1 MTALAR
7 LSFWIPPDQEHRFAA
22 AYEQKIMPFLTR
34 HGLAESSEPG
44 RKTVD
49 GVFSRLFEM
58 ESPKMVD
65 DTRRTLRRDPAWQ
78 KLLRDLDPAF
88 VATGPDV
95 RLIADPAFVATG
107 PDVRLI
113 ANFDIY
119 RARAG
124 PGRAV
129 DAGPGS
135 RQGAWHSFEVADGL
149 LSPAIRGM
157 AHDRDGNLWIGMWQ
171 GGVSR
176 YDGARFVTF
185 TPEDGLAHDLVRSI
199 LADREGRLWFATG
212 ILGAGGVSRYDGE
225 EFVTFTAEDGLAHT
239 NVQSMLEDREGN
251 LWFGAGSWW
260 EISGNGISRYDGQ
273 RFANFSTEDGLAHN
287 CVRTIVEDREGRLW
301 FGTEKGVSRYDGERF
316 ANFSTEDGL
325 AHNCVQTIVEDQEG
339 NLWFGTEEGVSR
351 YDGERF
357 VNFTAEDGLV
367 HSCILSIVEDR
378 EGDLW
383 FGTEKGVSRYDGQR
397 FVSFTLQDGLPG
409 SRVECL
415 QEDPQGD
422 LWLGISGGITRY
434 AGMQLATFTRE
445 DGLIDDGVMCAL
457 EDRQGDLW
465 FGTWDGVS
473 RYDGQRFVNFSTE
486 DGLPRNRSV
495 WSIAEDS
502 RGDLWF
508 GTWGGGV
515 SRYDGQRFI
524 NFTTKDG
531 LVADQV
537 GSILEDREGFLWFGT
552 QEGISRYD
560 GERFVTFSTGDGLQ
574 DGIVWD
580 ILQDRQGDLWFATV
594 SGVARYDGRQDVGER
609 FIRFTAADGL
619 PDDDVRSMLQDRE
632 GNIWFATK
640 RGGLSRFDGEKFA
653 NFTPG
658 DGQTNDILTCIFE
671 DREGSIWFGTFGR
684 GVGRFDGR
692 VFQKLLRRDGLA
704 QNTVQDILQDRGGD
718 FWIATEGGVTRYR
731 PRRNPPRV
739 RITDVVT
746 DRRHGPVDEIRLPA
760 SQQFLALKFQ
770 GSSLTTPLDGMVYAV
785 RLEGCDPDWKPV
797 YTGRVEYQNL
807 PLGEYLFQVKA
818 VDRDLNYSAP
828 AAVRVVVEP
837 DLRLEALNE
846 ALGGITQEFV
856 GDSQALR
863 RVEEQLVE
871 VAPTDLTVLILGET
885 GTGKG
890 LAARTLHRLS
900 ARRQKPFIP
909 VNCGAIPEG
918 LVESELFGHEKGAFT
933 GAVSRKLGKAELA
946 AGGTLFLDEIGD
958 LAPAAQT
965 KLLHFLEERSFERV
979 GGTETRRVDA
989 RVIAAT
995 NRDLRGMVDA
1005 GTFREDLYFR
1015 LQAFPIELPP
1025 LRARR
1030 EDIPGLAD
1038 YFLERMGAHL
1048 HKNVTHLTPE
1058 ALSALQEYAWPGNVR
1073 ELEHV
1078 VNRAVIVCQDSAIR
1092 AEEIV
1097 LESRPSTER
1106 PAEEIVTL
1114 EEFERQY
1121 IRKILEKTGW
1131 VVKGPHGAAR
1141 LLGMPATTLQS
1152 RMKKL
1157 DIVRP

>member
-7 LSFWIPPDQEHRFAA
+7 LSFWISPDQEHRFAA
-22 AYEQKIMPFLTR
+22 AYEQEILPFLTR
-34 HGLAESSEPG
+34 RGLAESSEPG
-44 RKTVD
+44 RKTVT

-65 DTRRTLRRDPAWQ
+65 DTRRALRTDPAWQ
-78 KLLRDLDPAF
+78 ELLQNLDPAF

-95 RLIADPAFVATG
+95 RRVVDPVYVVTES
-107 PDVRLI
+107 DVSLVV
-113 ANFDIY
+113 NFDIY

-124 PGRAV
+124 LGRAV

-176 YDGARFVTF
+176 YDGARFITF
-185 TPEDGLAHDLVRSI
+185 TPEDGLAHDLVSSI

-212 ILGAGGVSRYDGE
+212 VQGAGGISRYDGE

-251 LWFGAGSWW
+251 LWFGTGSWW
-260 EISGNGISRYDGQ
+260 EISGNGISRYDGE

-301 FGTEKGVSRYDGERF
+301 FGTEKGVSRFDGERF

-325 AHNCVQTIVEDQEG
+325 AHNCVRSIVEDQEG

-351 YDGERF
+351 FDGERF
-357 VNFTAEDGLV
+357 VNFSTEDGLV
-367 HSCILSIVEDR
+367 HSCILSIAEDR

-383 FGTEKGVSRYDGQR
+383 FGTKGGASRYDGQR

-560 GERFVTFSTGDGLQ
+560 GERFVTFSTGDGLP
-574 DGIVWD
+574 DGLVWD

-609 FIRFTAADGL
+609 FIRFTSADGL
-619 PDDDVRSMLQDRE
+619 PDDDVRSMRQDRE
-632 GNIWFATK
+632 GNLWFATK
-640 RGGLSRFDGEKFA
+640 RGGLSRFDGKKFA

-658 DGQTNDILTCIFE
+658 DGQTNDLLTCIFE
-671 DREGSIWFGTFGR
+671 DREGSIWFGTYGR

-704 QNTVQDILQDRGGD
+704 QNTVQDILQDRSGD

-731 PRRNPPRV
+731 PRRSPPRV

-746 DRRHGPVDEIRLPA
+746 DRRHGPVDAIHLPV
-760 SQQFLALKFQ
+760 SQQFLTLRFQ
-770 GSSLTTPLDGMVYAV
+770 GSSLTTPPDGMVYAV
-785 RLEGCDPDWKPV
+785 RLEGRDTDWKPV

-807 PLGEYLFQVKA
+807 PLGDYLFQVKA

-828 AAVRVVVEP
+828 TVVRVVVEP

-846 ALGGITQEFV
+846 ALGGAAEEFV

-890 LAARTLHRLS
+890 LAARTLHGLS
-900 ARRQKPFIP
+900 ARRQGPFIP

-918 LVESELFGHEKGAFT
+918 LVESELFGHEKGSFT

-979 GGTETRRVDA
+979 GGTETLRVDA
-989 RVIAAT
+989 RVIVAT

-1030 EDIPGLAD
+1030 EDIPALAD

-1048 HKNVTHLTPE
+1048 NKKVTHLTPE
-1058 ALSALQEYAWPGNVR
+1058 ALSVLQEYAWPGNVR

-1078 VNRAVIVCQDSAIR
+1078 VNRAVIVCQGPAVR
-1092 AEEIV
+1092 AGEIV
-1097 LESRPSTER
+1097 LESRPSAGE

-1121 IRKILEKTGW
+1121 IRKVLEKTGW
-1131 VVKGPHGAAR
+1131 VVKGPRGAAS